1 MADGRGHERIETNI
15 GLMVVLVLIV
25 SSFGGMVTILPLF
38 SQGNLLRP
46 VEGVVPYPALQLA
59 GRDVYV
65 REGCYVCHSQMIR
78 PFRAETER
86 YGHYSVAGEFVY
98 DRPFQWGSRRAGPD
112 LHRVGG
118 RYSDEWHRVHL
129 MRPRDVVP
137 ESIMPGYPWLAE
149 NPVDGE
155 AVRSRMR
162 ALRTL
167 GHPYTDE
174 QVEGAADAVAGRTEM
189 DAMIAYLQGL
199 GTAIR
204 TRR

>member
-1 MADGRGHERIETNI
+1 VADGHERVETNI
-15 GLMVVLVLIV
+15 TLMVVLILVV
-25 SSFGGMVTILPLF
+25 VSFGGLVTVLPLF
-38 SQGNLLRP
+38 YQSNLLVP
-46 VEGVVPYPALQLA
+46 VEGVKPYPALALA

-118 RYSDEWHRVHL
+118 RYSDEWHRVHFVN
-129 MRPRDVVP
+129 PRDVVP
-137 ESIMPGYPWLAE
+137 VSIMPAYPWLAE
-149 NPVDGE
+149 NALDGE
-155 AVRSRMR
+155 VVEARMR
-162 ALRTL
+162 ALRLL
-167 GHPYTDE
+167 GDPYTDADI
-174 QVEGAADAVAGRTEM
+174 EGARSAVEGRTEM

-204 TRR
+204 SRR